1 MFGKPSKLMLLLNL
15 GLLAVLIF
23 LVHSSWKRARGRGR
37 RVQISPIVRA
47 IHPPIVV
54 KRDGEPIYVERGRAA
69 DLQLTAAAHSN
80 SSV

>member
-15 GLLAVLIF
+15 GLLTILIF
-23 LVHSSWKRARGRGR
+23 LVYSSWKGSRGRR

-54 KRDGEPIYVERGRAA
+54 KRDGEPLYIERGRAA
-69 DLQLTAAAHSN
+69 DMQLTAASHSN